1 MSNTCTHKHPCE
13 FFDMID
19 VLAIKPKST
28 YKCFKA
34 MLRITF
40 SEHKVAIFEFEG
52 EPEGNDTQET
62 LVSLSA
68 VSCYDNLHEDVHDK
82 YLKGDWSEYLPK
94 GKVIHQ
100 IVKNAAVAY
109 FVQKTCE
116 DFVMEQKTFTL
127 DELTERVYKFLVK
140 VQAELDEDYISFRNF
155 QKKAQEYIHEFNSK
169 S

>member
-28 YKCFKA
+28 FKSFKA

-52 EPEGNDTQET
+52 EPEGNDTRNT
-62 LVSLSA
+62 LVSLTA
-68 VSCYDNLHEDVHDK
+68 VSCYDNLHEDNFDK

-94 GKVIHQ
+94 GKMIHR

-116 DFVMEQKTFTL
+116 DFLIEQKTFTL
-127 DELTERVYKFLVK
+127 DELTERVYKFLAK
-140 VQAELDEDYISFRNF
+140 VQAELDGDRIRWRNELNDI
-155 QKKAQEYIHEFNSK
+155 QELIDKYDSK